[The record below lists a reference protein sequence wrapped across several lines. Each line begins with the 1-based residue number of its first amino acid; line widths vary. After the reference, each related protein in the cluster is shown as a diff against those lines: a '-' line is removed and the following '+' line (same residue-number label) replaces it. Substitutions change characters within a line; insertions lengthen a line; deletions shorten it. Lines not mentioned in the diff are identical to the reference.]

1 MCTTHGEKTMLRVR
15 HPKGKTEV
23 TLGNFKMVIDTKE
36 INPDRMAHALEMLT
50 NNYTRSQELHH
61 EMNIKYGNLLMDY
74 AELKARMDG
83 LEK

>member
-1 MCTTHGEKTMLRVR
+1 MLRVR

-23 TLGNFKMVIDTKE
+23 TLGNYQMVIDTKE

-74 AELKARMDG
+74 AELSKKLDDYERKELDG
-83 LEK
+83 I